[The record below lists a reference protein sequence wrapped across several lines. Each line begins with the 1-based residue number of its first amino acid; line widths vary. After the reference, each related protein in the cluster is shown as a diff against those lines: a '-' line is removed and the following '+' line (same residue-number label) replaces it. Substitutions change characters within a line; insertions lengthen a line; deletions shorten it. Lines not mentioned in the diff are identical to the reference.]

1 MNGVGVLEPFAVQEV
16 FVDGWGER
24 TLSEGI
30 YSSVGFRIIQG
41 EKIAVIRILQRA
53 SAVRVAAIEAQ
64 RVLDDNPPPPNL
76 VLMKKG

>member
-1 MNGVGVLEPFAVQEV
+1 MNDQGLIEPFAVPEI

-30 YSSVGFRIIQG
+30 YSSVGYRIIKG
-41 EKIAVIRILQRA
+41 EKIAVIRLLQRA
-53 SAVRVAAIEAQ
+53 SAVRIAAREAQ